1 MNLSEFLTKQAS
13 EIRNSAPEVVAMG
26 YLVQTGMSEQDA
38 RITVAQHLMEKAAT
52 EALTQ
57 KGIDYDVAIELVK
70 VAGIDLKKTADFK
83 PTLSQ
88 EEILADTLEKAASQ
102 ALGLEGQL
110 QEALQKIASLEA
122 LVEDLQSE
130 VSEEAI
136 PEPIMKLA
144 QSGDF
149 TNEDLAALMSLP
161 QDTLTKVATKQ
172 EAPWKMG
179 KSASTNGGSSDPL
192 LDFIMS

>member
-13 EIRNSAPEVVAMG
+13 EIRSSAPEVVAMG
-26 YLVQTGMSEQDA
+26 YLMQAGMTEQDA
-38 RITVAQHLMEKAAT
+38 RVTVAQHLMEKAAT

-57 KGIDYDVAIELVK
+57 KGVDYDAAVELVK
-70 VAGIDLKKTADFK
+70 VAGIDLKKTAGFK
-83 PTLSQ
+83 PSLSQ
-88 EEILADTLEKAASQ
+88 EEILANTLEKAASE
-102 ALGLEGQL
+102 AADLEGQL
-110 QEALQKIASLEA
+110 QAALEKIASLEV
-122 LVEDLQSE
+122 LVEDLQNGVGETS
-130 VSEEAI
+130 I

-161 QDTLTKVATKQ
+161 QDTLTKVATTQ

-179 KSASTNGGSSDPL
+179 KSASTVGGSSDPL